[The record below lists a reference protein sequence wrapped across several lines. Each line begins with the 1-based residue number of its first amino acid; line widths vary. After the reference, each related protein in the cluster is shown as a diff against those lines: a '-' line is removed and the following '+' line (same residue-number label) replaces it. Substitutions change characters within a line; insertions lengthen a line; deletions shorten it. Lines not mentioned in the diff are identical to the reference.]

1 MRQDRDTQ
9 DESERCAGR
18 EGAARAPLGRAS
30 YGGSRRGARAARSR
44 PAAVGRA
51 EGREHSH
58 RRAILGASWWRR
70 ALIVSIASSLPAG
83 GALASSGSPPPR
95 TAVLSLASAV
105 ASALRVAPQI
115 EQAADLHR
123 AAQYGARAGRAALLP
138 RLSLVG
144 GRYWNQTRNGQA
156 LYANANGPRETA
168 GLVELSV
175 PLYSPQLLAL
185 DRLARDRAALAADEQ
200 ALTRLTVAA
209 QVAGA
214 WYQLALLGARVR
226 IWTSTVH
233 SVGVL
238 YRGTHQEY
246 DVGAAAV
253 LDLAQTRLLLHN
265 AQSGLEQAQA
275 QRSAARRALNMLL
288 GRAASAPLALPHL
301 LPPER
306 PLPMPSQWIA
316 RAGESQ
322 PMLQVSRRQIALGRA
337 QARSLRAAR
346 LPSLMAN
353 VGYGVDAPATPTS
366 RDLGWQ
372 VFLGFSMPL
381 FDFGAQRDRI
391 ADADNQVAALR
402 AARRTVLLQI
412 RMTIARDYGSAQA
425 ADRAYHEALKQ
436 RRDARSVYEMTRD
449 GYKAGTLNALDLAQ
463 AESSWLQARLQVAT
477 TLALLHLAHTQLRL
491 DAGTYPGERSAR

>member
-1 MRQDRDTQ
+1 LNFYDAGRTLSSYDESRNEGEMRQVRNTE
-9 DESERCAGR
+9 DE
-18 EGAARAPLGRAS
+18 
-30 YGGSRRGARAARSR
+30 
-44 PAAVGRA
+44 
-51 EGREHSH
+51 REHVAGHHGS
-58 RRAILGASWWRR
+58 AGCGLSPWRR
-70 ALIVSIASSLPAG
+70 ALIVGIVSSLV
-83 GALASSGSPPPR
+83 SSAAFAATVSPPPR
-95 TAVLSLASAV
+95 AAVLSLASAV

-115 EQAADLHR
+115 EQAADLRR

-144 GRYWNQTRNGQA
+144 GRYWNQMRNGRP
-156 LYANANGPRETA
+156 LYANANGPRETT

-175 PLYSPQLLAL
+175 PLFAPQLLAL
-185 DRLARDRAALAADEQ
+185 DRLARDREALAADEQ
-200 ALTRLTVAA
+200 AQTRLTVAA
-209 QVAGA
+209 QVADA

-238 YRGTHQEY
+238 YRGAHQEY
-246 DVGAAAV
+246 AVGAAAV

-265 AQSGLEQAQA
+265 AQSGLQQALA
-275 QRSAARRALNMLL
+275 ERSAARRTLNMLL
-288 GRAASAPLALPHL
+288 GRAESASLTLPQL
-301 LPPER
+301 RPPRR
-306 PLPMPSQWIA
+306 PLPMPAQWIA
-316 RAGESQ
+316 RAGRAQ
-322 PMLQVSRRQIALGRA
+322 PLLQVSRRQIALGRA

-346 LPSLMAN
+346 LPSLTAN
-353 VGYGVDAPATPTS
+353 VGYGVDTSAAPTS

-402 AARRTVLLQI
+402 AARRAVLLQI

-425 ADRAYHEALKQ
+425 ADRAYRQALKQ

-449 GYKAGTLNALDLAQ
+449 GYKAGTFNALDLAQ

-477 TLALLHLAHTQLRL
+477 ALALLHLAHTQLRL

>member
-1 MRQDRDTQ
+1 MRQVRNPE
-9 DESERCAGR
+9 DE
-18 EGAARAPLGRAS
+18 
-30 YGGSRRGARAARSR
+30 
-44 PAAVGRA
+44 
-51 EGREHSH
+51 REHVAGHPGS
-58 RRAILGASWWRR
+58 AGCGLSPWRS
-70 ALIVSIASSLPAG
+70 ALIVAIVSS
-83 GALASSGSPPPR
+83 LASSAACAATGSPPPR
-95 TAVLSLASAV
+95 AAVLSLASAV

-115 EQAADLHR
+115 EQAADLRR

-144 GRYWNQTRNGQA
+144 GRYWNQIRNGRA
-156 LYANANGPRETA
+156 LYANANGPRETT

-175 PLYSPQLLAL
+175 PLFAPQLLAL
-185 DRLARDRAALAADEQ
+185 DRLARDREALAADEQ
-200 ALTRLTVAA
+200 AQTRLTVAA
-209 QVAGA
+209 QVADA

-238 YRGTHQEY
+238 YRGTRQEY
-246 DVGAAAV
+246 AVGAAAV

-265 AQSGLEQAQA
+265 AQSGLQQALA
-275 QRSAARRALNMLL
+275 ERSAARRTLNMLL
-288 GRAASAPLALPHL
+288 GRAASASLALPQL
-301 LPPER
+301 RPPRR
-306 PLPMPSQWIA
+306 PLPMPAQWIA
-316 RAGESQ
+316 RAGRAQ
-322 PMLQVSRRQIALGRA
+322 PLLQVSRRQIALGRA

-346 LPSLMAN
+346 LPSLTAN
-353 VGYGVDAPATPTS
+353 VGYGVDAPAAPTS

-372 VFLGFSMPL
+372 VFLGFSLPL

-402 AARRTVLLQI
+402 AARRAVLLQI

-425 ADRAYHEALKQ
+425 ADRAYRQALKQ

-449 GYKAGTLNALDLAQ
+449 GYKAGTFNALNLAQ

-477 TLALLHLAHTQLRL
+477 ALALLHLAHTQLRL

>member
-1 MRQDRDTQ
+1 MRQVWATE
-9 DESERCAGR
+9 DEREHVAGYAGGAGR
-18 EGAARAPLGRAS
+18 GVSAR
-30 YGGSRRGARAARSR
+30 
-44 PAAVGRA
+44 
-51 EGREHSH
+51 
-58 RRAILGASWWRR
+58 RR
-70 ALIVSIASSLPAG
+70 ALIVCVVSS
-83 GALASSGSPPPR
+83 LASSAAFAATGSAPPR
-95 TAVLSLASAV
+95 VRVLSLASAV
-105 ASALRVAPQI
+105 ASALHVAPQI
-115 EQAADLHR
+115 EQAADLRR

-144 GRYWNQTRNGQA
+144 GRYWNQTRNGRA
-156 LYANANGPRETA
+156 LYANANGPRETT

-175 PLYSPQLLAL
+175 PVYSPQLLAL

-200 ALTRLTVAA
+200 AQTRLTVAA
-209 QVAGA
+209 QVADA

-226 IWTSTVH
+226 IWTSTVR

-238 YRGTHQEY
+238 YRGTRQEY
-246 DVGAAAV
+246 AVGAAAV

-265 AQSGLEQAQA
+265 AQSGLQQALA
-275 QRSAARRALNMLL
+275 ERSAARRTLNMLL
-288 GRAASAPLALPHL
+288 GRATAAPLALPQL
-301 LPPER
+301 RPPRR
-306 PLPMPSQWIA
+306 PLPMPAQWIA
-316 RAGESQ
+316 RAGHAQ
-322 PMLQVSRRQIALGRA
+322 PLLRVSRRQIALGRA

-346 LPSLMAN
+346 LPSLTAN
-353 VGYGVDAPATPTS
+353 VGYGVDAPAAPTS

-372 VFLGFSMPL
+372 VFLGFSMPI

-402 AARRTVLLQI
+402 AARRAVLLQI

-425 ADRAYHEALKQ
+425 ADRAYRQALKQ

-449 GYKAGTLNALDLAQ
+449 GYKAGTFNALNLAQ

>member
-1 MRQDRDTQ
+1 MRQVRNTE
-9 DESERCAGR
+9 DERERVAGHP
-18 EGAARAPLGRAS
+18 GTAGC
-30 YGGSRRGARAARSR
+30 GQR
-44 PAAVGRA
+44 PR
-51 EGREHSH
+51 
-58 RRAILGASWWRR
+58 RR
-70 ALIVSIASSLPAG
+70 ALIVGIVSSLV
-83 GALASSGSPPPR
+83 SSAAFATTGSAPPR
-95 TAVLSLASAV
+95 AAVLSLASAV

-123 AAQYGARAGRAALLP
+123 AAQYGARAGHAALLP

-144 GRYWNQTRNGQA
+144 GRYWNQMRNGRA
-156 LYANANGPRETA
+156 LYANANGPRETT

-175 PLYSPQLLAL
+175 PLFAPQLLAL
-185 DRLARDRAALAADEQ
+185 DRLARDREALAADEQ
-200 ALTRLTVAA
+200 AQTRLTVAA
-209 QVAGA
+209 QVADA

-238 YRGTHQEY
+238 YRGARQEY
-246 DVGAAAV
+246 AVGAAAV

-265 AQSGLEQAQA
+265 AQSGLQQALA
-275 QRSAARRALNMLL
+275 ERSAARRTLNMLL
-288 GRAASAPLALPHL
+288 GRATSAPLALPQL
-301 LPPER
+301 RPPRR
-306 PLPMPSQWIA
+306 PLPMPAQWIA
-316 RAGESQ
+316 RAGRTQ
-322 PMLQVSRRQIALGRA
+322 PLLRVSRRQIALGRA

-346 LPSLMAN
+346 LPSLTAN
-353 VGYGVDAPATPTS
+353 VGYGVDAPAAPTS

-372 VFLGFSMPL
+372 VFLGFSMPI

-402 AARRTVLLQI
+402 AARRAVLLQI

-425 ADRAYHEALKQ
+425 ADHAYRQALKQ

-449 GYKAGTLNALDLAQ
+449 GYKAGTLNALNLAQ

-477 TLALLHLAHTQLRL
+477 ALTLLRLAHTQLRL